1 MLQYGRIFKGGEYKD
16 QTLNPFKGWEEIYI
30 SDNIVITTS

>member
-16 QTLNPFKGWEEIYI
+16 QPLNPFKGWGEIYM
-30 SDNIVITTS
+30 SDNTVITTS

>member
-16 QTLNPFKGWEEIYI
+16 QALNPFKGWGEIYMQ
-30 SDNIVITTS
+30 

>member
-16 QTLNPFKGWEEIYI
+16 QPLNPFKGWGEVYM
-30 SDNIVITTS
+30 SDNIVITSS